1 MIEVIYKEEKQ
12 EAKGNQG
19 VFSIPRNIRQ
29 IGLINENYRI
39 YVEDYVYTFL
49 GKTAE
54 KTKKEENQAGCLAVL
69 LGEIKW
75 AEGVSYVFIRGT
87 IKVESTEAAA
97 DHIDFSQEVWT
108 QIQEEE
114 EKYFKGQEIVGWFF
128 AQPELPLKATD
139 LFKRVHL
146 KHFGGGE
153 KVLMLMDPTER
164 EDAFFRYENGFLVKQ
179 SGYYLYYEKNPMMQA
194 YMIDK
199 NQLSQEEQK
208 EEVEDEAVKTFRKI
222 IKSKKKNDQ
231 DQEEQGGISVFSYAA
246 TACLVLAIGVV
257 GINFYQNY
265 RDIQSI
271 NEKAEMASAS
281 VAEDTGEESQED
293 EVTMAYPTITPK
305 VQPSETPSPAPGEE
319 EGGQA
324 ETEGTDKAD
333 TTGTDTADTT
343 ETDTQETQ
351 TSQSESIEAE
361 EDSADSSQGE
371 TDMERF
377 YLEESD
383 ERKAKR
389 KAELA
394 QRQESQE
401 ETEAETAADSV
412 HSSYVIKPGDTLYQ
426 ISMEKYG
433 SIEVITEICE
443 LNGLSENETIY
454 PGQIIVL
461 P

>member
-1 MIEVIYKEEKQ
+1 
-12 EAKGNQG
+12 
-19 VFSIPRNIRQ
+19 
-29 IGLINENYRI
+29 
-39 YVEDYVYTFL
+39 
-49 GKTAE
+49 
-54 KTKKEENQAGCLAVL
+54 
-69 LGEIKW
+69 
-75 AEGVSYVFIRGT
+75 
-87 IKVESTEAAA
+87 
-97 DHIDFSQEVWT
+97 
-108 QIQEEE
+108 
-114 EKYFKGQEIVGWFF
+114 
-128 AQPELPLKATD
+128 
-139 LFKRVHL
+139 
-146 KHFGGGE
+146 
-153 KVLMLMDPTER
+153 
-164 EDAFFRYENGFLVKQ
+164 
-179 SGYYLYYEKNPMMQA
+179 
-194 YMIDK
+194 
-199 NQLSQEEQK
+199 
-208 EEVEDEAVKTFRKI
+208 
-222 IKSKKKNDQ
+222 
-231 DQEEQGGISVFSYAA
+231 
-246 TACLVLAIGVV
+246 
-257 GINFYQNY
+257 
-265 RDIQSI
+265 
-271 NEKAEMASAS
+271 MASAS

-351 TSQSESIEAE
+351 TSQPESIEAE

-412 HSSYVIKPGDTLYQ
+412 HNSYVIKPGDTLYQ

-433 SIEVITEICE
+433 SIEAITEICE

>member
-153 KVLMLMDPTER
+153 KVLMLMDPAER
-164 EDAFFRYENGFLVKQ
+164 EDAFFRYENGFLVRQ

-199 NQLSQEEQK
+199 NQMSQEEHT
-208 EEVEDEAVKTFRKI
+208 EEVEDEAVKSFRKI
-222 IKSKKKNDQ
+222 IKAKKKD
-231 DQEEQGGISVFSYAA
+231 DKEEETQGGISVFSYAA
-246 TACLVLAIGVV
+246 TACLVLAALVV
-257 GINFYQNY
+257 GVNFYQNY

-271 NEKAEMASAS
+271 NSEQAQMASAGAANDTEEETDMYVS
-281 VAEDTGEESQED
+281 EEDK
-293 EVTMAYPTITPK
+293 VTMAYPTITPK
-305 VQPSETPSPAPGEE
+305 VQPSETPSPTPGEE
-319 EGGQA
+319 GTDQA
-324 ETEGTDKAD
+324 EESGTDAANVD
-333 TTGTDTADTT
+333 IAEEEASLQT
-343 ETDTQETQ
+343 EETQ
-351 TSQSESIEAE
+351 TEEQLSGTSQ
-361 EDSADSSQGE
+361 
-371 TDMERF
+371 TDVDTERF

-394 QRQESQE
+394 QREN
-401 ETEAETAADSV
+401 EAAQDEKTADETASDGV

-433 SIEVITEICE
+433 SMEAITEICE